1 MRRQINLDIIDELES
16 EINKSLLTRINK
28 KGTEGLA
35 STHEIYGVIHE
46 ENKEL
51 IDALHANNLPEFRAE
66 LMDVLIAC
74 YVGLLSIDS
83 KTIDW

>member
-1 MRRQINLDIIDELES
+1 MRRQINMNIVPALES
-16 EINKSLLTRINK
+16 EINKSLLTRIHK
-28 KGTEGLA
+28 KGIEGLA

-51 IDALHANNLPEFRAE
+51 VDALHANNLPEFRAE

-83 KTIDW
+83 ETIDW